1 MIKAITVTNYIG
13 ESLTMELAKPENSGF
28 IVKEITGLGPSKAT
42 ISTTALATTD
52 GAVFNGSRLEPR
64 NIVLTLDMSLAA
76 DAEELRQL
84 TYKYFPIKK
93 YLTFG
98 IETKERKLEAYG
110 YVESN
115 EPSIFSSGETAQI
128 SIVCPDPYFYSASG
142 KNVTVFSGISPMF
155 EFPFSNES
163 LSENLLEMG
172 AITHKQENTVV
183 YTGDASVGVTIT
195 IHAIGDDVKNITI
208 YNSRTREMMRVNTDL
223 IKTMTG
229 EAFRT
234 GDDIIICTK
243 RGMKSVTL
251 LRAGTTTNIL
261 NALARD
267 SSWFQLSKGDN
278 MFAYDCEEG
287 ALNVQFK
294 IENDVIYEGV

>member
-13 ESLTMELAKPENSGF
+13 ESLTIELAKPENSGF

-52 GAVFNGSRLEPR
+52 GAVFNGARLEPR
-64 NIVLTLDMSLAA
+64 NIVLTLDLSLAA

-84 TYKYFPIKK
+84 TYRYFPIKK
-93 YLTFG
+93 HLTFG
-98 IETKERKLEAYG
+98 VETKGRKLEAYG

-115 EPSIFSSGETAQI
+115 EPDIFSSGETVQI

-142 KNVTVFSGISPMF
+142 KNVTVFSGIVPMF

-163 LSENLLEMG
+163 TTENLLEMG
-172 AITHKQENTVV
+172 AIMHRQENTVV

-195 IHAIGDDVKNITI
+195 IHAIGDGIKNITI
-208 YNSRTREMMRVNTDL
+208 YNSRTREMMKVNTDL

-229 EAFRT
+229 EAFHT

-251 LRAGTTTNIL
+251 LRVGKTTNIL